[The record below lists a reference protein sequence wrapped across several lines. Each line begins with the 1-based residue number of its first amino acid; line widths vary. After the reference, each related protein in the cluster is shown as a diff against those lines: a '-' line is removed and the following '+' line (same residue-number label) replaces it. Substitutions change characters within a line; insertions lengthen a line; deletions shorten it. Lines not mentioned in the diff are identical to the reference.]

1 MKRPCSQRM
10 GNQWSATTSGGS
22 NSNAAA
28 RGMKHSKVS
37 MSFLEGVA
45 PVSNPRI
52 LPLTCWTQSWS
63 IVKVSYLFG
72 RRSSSFTPVGRTTS
86 CQGMLFSSSL
96 VAHFLEGDGCRLQS
110 SRCHFQLWTHLL
122 LGVEEP

>member
-1 MKRPCSQRM
+1 MRQSCSQMM

-22 NSNAAA
+22 GSNAAA
-28 RGMKHSKVS
+28 QGMKCSKVS

-45 PVSNPRI
+45 PASNPRR
-52 LPLTCWTQSWS
+52 LPLTHWTQSWS

-72 RRSSSFTPVGRTTS
+72 RRSSSFTPVGRAAS
-86 CQGMLFSSSL
+86 HRGMLFSSSL
-96 VAHFLEGDGCRLQS
+96 VARFLEGDGCRFQS
-110 SRCHFQLWTHLL
+110 SRCHFWLWTHSL